1 MVSLPLAVLALG
13 HERHQHPTYKHGGGV
28 CHLQRAA
35 RSMTGCNPGLLYIE
49 VREHI
54 HTCKAVIVAGMNI
67 DEAAQLPGMW
77 LERACCVVD
86 WQAKSL
92 PHSRQ
97 QSVCT
102 PSCHASGC
110 LGAPSLEHP
119 QMGMGLQAEVMASC
133 LC

>member
-1 MVSLPLAVLALG
+1 M
-13 HERHQHPTYKHGGGV
+13 
-28 CHLQRAA
+28 
-35 RSMTGCNPGLLYIE
+35 
-49 VREHI
+49 
-54 HTCKAVIVAGMNI
+54 HTCKAVIVACMNT

-97 QSVCT
+97 QFVYT

-119 QMGMGLQAEVMASC
+119 QMGMGIQVEYTPSC
-133 LC
+133 L